1 MKGIKT
7 FTYNEQDLF
16 LRKYL
21 DLFTLLYVVDDNVLQ
36 DREKEYFLENVKLN
50 AAGIDLLSKQASD
63 HLKALKFQ
71 IRTYRYN
78 LKKKGWLIQ
87 TQKGI
92 ELPKS
97 FDFKDKSIPT
107 DLIFNFKFSLIN
119 E

>member
-1 MKGIKT
+1 MKEVKT

-21 DLFTLLYVVDDNVLQ
+21 DLFTLLYVVDNNVLQ
-36 DREKEYFLENVKLN
+36 DKEKEYFLENVKLN

-71 IRTYRYN
+71 TRTYRYN

-97 FDFKDKSIPT
+97 FDFKGKPIPT
-107 DLIFNFKFSLIN
+107 DLIFNFKFSLVN